1 MKRGFIIMISL
12 LAMITA
18 SRSANAQEVTIDL
31 VPGWNYIAYPY
42 PTTVELDAFLNSITP
57 TNGDIIKSFGNSS
70 LYVNGR
76 WRGGISS
83 LTPGVGYHYFSNNPE
98 IITLVLDNP
107 IVPEESITVITGE
120 PSGITPER
128 ATIGGDV
135 TLLTDTH
142 VFMRGVCWDTTS
154 NPDIDGNYFLDGE
167 GEGLFTV
174 TLDELTP
181 GTTYYVRAYAVSDH
195 GIAYGDELSFT
206 TLAYVD
212 LGLPSGLLW
221 ATCNIG
227 ADNPEDYG
235 DYFAWGETQP
245 QTTYDWSTYQYCMG
259 SNSTLTKYCN
269 NSSYGYDGFTDDL
282 STLLPEDDAA
292 TANWGHGWRMP
303 TKEEF
308 EELYNN
314 TTVTWTTQNGVNGRL
329 FTASNGNSLFLPAAG
344 YRDGSNLYSAGSYG
358 FYWSSSLYTDNPS
371 GAWNFYFYSGSY
383 DMYGSGRVYGQSVRP
398 VRLGQNSAPTGAIN
412 GKFTINEDGDQVY
425 FSQGNLQYQASTD
438 TWKFAENQ
446 YDYVG
451 ISNSNISSTYSGWI
465 DLFGWG
471 TSGYHDANDPYNVN
485 YEPWSTSI
493 TPVNSSYNYEGYGP
507 STNMTDHNLTGT
519 SANYDWGVYNQIS
532 NGGNQSGQWRTLT
545 IAEWQYLF
553 NTRTTASGIRY
564 AKGNVNNVNGVILLP
579 DDWSSST
586 YSLSG
591 TNTSDAGFSSNT
603 ISASQWTSLEE
614 AGAVFMPAAG
624 WRYGASVL
632 EVGSYGIYW
641 SASYSGSYYAYYVNF
656 SDSYIGTD
664 DYNRSHGQSVRLVR
678 VAEY

>member
-1 MKRGFIIMISL
+1 MKRVFIIMISL

-107 IVPEESITVITGE
+107 IVPEESITVITSE

-142 VFMRGVCWDTTS
+142 VFMRGVCWGTTS

-181 GTTYYVRAYAVSDH
+181 CTTYYVRAYAVSDH
-195 GIAYGDELSFT
+195 GIAYGDEQSFT

-245 QTTYDWSTYQYCMG
+245 KTTYDWSTYQYCMG

-269 NSSYGYDGFTDDL
+269 NSSYGYNGFTDNL
-282 STLLPEDDAA
+282 TTLLPEDDAA
-292 TANWGHGWRMP
+292 TANWGDDWRMP
-303 TKEEF
+303 TKAEF
-308 EELYNN
+308 QELLDN

-344 YRDGSNLYSAGSYG
+344 SSLSSAGGGGY
-358 FYWSSSLYTDNPS
+358 YWSSSLYTTGNPNDACYLYFIS
-371 GAWNFYFYSGSY
+371 SHHHVYPGSRYYGA
-383 DMYGSGRVYGQSVRP
+383 SVRP
-398 VRLGQNSAPTGAIN
+398 VRSSGQINTPTGAIN

-493 TPVNSSYNYEGYGP
+493 TSVNSSYNYEGYGP
-507 STNMTDHNLTGT
+507 STNMTDPNLNGT

-586 YSLSG
+586 YSLSD

-664 DYNRSHGQSVRLVR
+664 DYNRSHGQSIRLVR